1 MESSIR
7 AQLSAIVASSK
18 HGSVKE
24 QHLQAAAQQLR
35 NTHLA
40 LALHR
45 TPPAALASAVLVT
58 CKVRTDPAQ
67 LEITI
72 HNHTFGHGTAGMRAT
87 TSTAQPDLPESS
99 TFTFAMH
106 GVDLLGEY
114 AVELALVFD
123 PPYALPKFAARPVV
137 AMTQTLYID
146 ALDSICPAPGG
157 DTGEFSCNT
166 DADRLL
172 LALLVG
178 NVSRQLEC
186 VVARGM
192 AEFVLPIDRPRPV
205 TLVCMW
211 EHDHMCVRIRSACK
225 IAYAVTIGTI
235 ARRLMALGSSSDG
248 LQMLADKYSGPV
260 LSAGDWQIRH

>member
-1 MESSIR
+1 
-7 AQLSAIVASSK
+7 
-18 HGSVKE
+18 
-24 QHLQAAAQQLR
+24 
-35 NTHLA
+35 
-40 LALHR
+40 
-45 TPPAALASAVLVT
+45 
-58 CKVRTDPAQ
+58 
-67 LEITI
+67 
-72 HNHTFGHGTAGMRAT
+72 
-87 TSTAQPDLPESS
+87 
-99 TFTFAMH
+99 
-106 GVDLLGEY
+106 
-114 AVELALVFD
+114 
-123 PPYALPKFAARPVV
+123 FAARPVV

-157 DTGEFSCNT
+157 DTGEFSCVGEIWLTMQNT

-178 NVSRQLEC
+178 NASRQLEC

-205 TLVCMW
+205 TLVCVW

-248 LQMLADKYSGPV
+248 LQMLADKYSG
-260 LSAGDWQIRH
+260 